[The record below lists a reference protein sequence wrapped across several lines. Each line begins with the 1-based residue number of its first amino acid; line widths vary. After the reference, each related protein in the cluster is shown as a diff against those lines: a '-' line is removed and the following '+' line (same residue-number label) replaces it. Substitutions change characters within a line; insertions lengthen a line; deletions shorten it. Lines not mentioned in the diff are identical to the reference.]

1 MSTVKA
7 LQNETDHQAA
17 ATRRS
22 SQSGGQIRPQRVLR
36 RTIKRAKVGSVAWHV
51 FCLALLAVLLYPVL
65 WLIGSSFKPGTEILT
80 NMGITPNQFTLSNY
94 TEVFTGVG
102 GLSFWSMLGN
112 SLVISTLAVVG
123 NVVSCTLAAYAFA
136 RLRFKL
142 RRPFFAFMLLTIM
155 LPMHVVLIP
164 QFIIFQQMGFVGTI
178 VPLVLPKFLA
188 TEAFFIFLIV
198 QFIKGIPRELDEA
211 ATIDGCGPYRTFA
224 HVLLPL
230 LSPALITTTIFSFI
244 WSWDDFFSQLI
255 YLNKPETYTLQL
267 GLRLFV
273 DQTSASSFG
282 PMFAM
287 SVLAILPVVIF
298 FAVFQRYLV
307 EGVATS
313 GLKG

>member
-1 MSTVKA
+1 METIDIVKA
-7 LQNETDHQAA
+7 PAAGSTQAP
-17 ATRRS
+17 ATR
-22 SQSGGQIRPQRVLR
+22 PR
-36 RTIKRAKVGSVAWHV
+36 RATGRAGAILWHV

-65 WLIGSSFKPGTEILT
+65 WLLGSSFKEGTEILT
-80 NMGITPNQFTLSNY
+80 NMSVIPEAFTLDNY
-94 TEVFTGVG
+94 ATVFAGIG
-102 GLSFWSMLGN
+102 GISFWSMLGN
-112 SLVISTLAVVG
+112 SLLISLLAVVG

-136 RLRFKL
+136 RLRFKVRGVL
-142 RRPFFAFMLLTIM
+142 FAFMLLTIM

-164 QFIIFQQMGFVGTI
+164 QFIIFQQLGMVGTI
-178 VPLVLPKFLA
+178 LPLVLPKFLA

-211 ATIDGCGPYRTFA
+211 ATLDGCGPYRTFG
-224 HVLLPL
+224 HVILPL
-230 LSPALITTTIFSFI
+230 LTPALITTTIFSFL

-255 YLNKPETYTLQL
+255 YLNDPDTYTLQL